1 MVDIRAGSVGE
12 HVAFEHS
19 SVGKQLL
26 ALREKVE
33 ETLETQL
40 SQIGSMLQM
49 SDNHGL
55 LANFLAE
62 QFRGGVWYWLAE
74 CADKHHCGANG
85 ACTAGEMSI
94 KGERSQEKM
103 IQSVGFNLGRNRFE

>member
-19 SVGKQLL
+19 SIGKQLL

-33 ETLETQL
+33 QTLETQL
-40 SQIGSMLQM
+40 SQVGSMLQM

-62 QFRGGVWYWLAE
+62 QFRGGVWDWLAE
-74 CADKHHCGANG
+74 CAEKHHCGANG
-85 ACTAGEMSI
+85 ACAGEMSI
-94 KGERSQEKM
+94 KGERM
-103 IQSVGFNLGRNRFE
+103 LQSVGSNLGRNRFE